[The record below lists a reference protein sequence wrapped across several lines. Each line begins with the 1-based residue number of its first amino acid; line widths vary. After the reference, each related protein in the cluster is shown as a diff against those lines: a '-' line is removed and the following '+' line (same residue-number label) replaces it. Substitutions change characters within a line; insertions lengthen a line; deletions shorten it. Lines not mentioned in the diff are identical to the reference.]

1 MSLADSPIGKPPIA
15 AHEQAT
21 AAAPRPRNRTS
32 TAQADIVSDPEPR

>member
-15 AHEQAT
+15 AHEQAAPTSRKPRLRT
-21 AAAPRPRNRTS
+21 A